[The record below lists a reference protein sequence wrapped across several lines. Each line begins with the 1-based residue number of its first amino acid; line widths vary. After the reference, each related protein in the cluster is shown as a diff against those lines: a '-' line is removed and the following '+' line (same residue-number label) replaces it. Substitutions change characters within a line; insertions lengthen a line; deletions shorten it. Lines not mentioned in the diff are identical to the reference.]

1 MPRRYG
7 HTKSSKPWERRRLLS
22 RDRRKQLGRKRES
35 DKAKR
40 PKEKS

>member
-7 HTKSSKPWERRRLLS
+7 HTKSSQPWERRRFMS

-35 DKAKR
+35 DKAKN
-40 PKEKS
+40 PKGN